1 MASNNVINTELVES
15 IAHGLKFISRL
26 MPENI
31 FYVDVRKKEC
41 TNIIKSIFFKYIKY
55 FNLLFLSGHE
65 LPQVFQWLF
74 FTPFDYT
81 ICQKSHNFMKT
92 RISDTKQA

>member
-1 MASNNVINTELVES
+1 MASKHRVINTELVGS
-15 IAHGLKFISRL
+15 IVGGLKFISSL

-31 FYVDVRKKEC
+31 FYVDFMQ
-41 TNIIKSIFFKYIKY
+41 KSLHYQKFIFQIKY

-74 FTPFDYT
+74 FTPFDYIWFQVIST
-81 ICQKSHNFMKT
+81 I
-92 RISDTKQA
+92 AY

>member
-15 IAHGLKFISRL
+15 IVRGLKFISRL

-31 FYVDVRKKEC
+31 FYVNFKQKEC
-41 TNIIKSIFFKYIKY
+41 YYQKYIFQIKY

-74 FTPFDYT
+74 FTPFDYIVKTKNLRMTGQLT
-81 ICQKSHNFMKT
+81 ISLKK
-92 RISDTKQA
+92 